1 MPRFDNPWKLEELLD
16 AAMYELYD
24 AETSD
29 AYDEY
34 EVCIRQARF
43 DELCSRCEHAWNGY
57 WY

>member
-43 DELCSRCEHAWNGY
+43 DELCSRCERAWNGY
-57 WY
+57 